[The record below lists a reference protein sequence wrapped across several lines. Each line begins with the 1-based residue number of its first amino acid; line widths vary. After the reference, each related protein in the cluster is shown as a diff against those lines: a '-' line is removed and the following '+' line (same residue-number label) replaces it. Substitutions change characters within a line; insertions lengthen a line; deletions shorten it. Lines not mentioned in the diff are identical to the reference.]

1 MSAVAGSSARS
12 LDRTF
17 WSLPFVGGRYVTAP
31 RRVSP
36 LARWLPSVAFYPS
49 YASIILRAAWKAKR
63 RRYDDVDWSRS
74 SLEVVRA
81 LESVG
86 CQFDISG
93 VDHIERLAGPCVF
106 AGNHMSTLE
115 TSVLP
120 VVIQPTRHVTFVV
133 KKSLIDYPVFK
144 HVMRSRDPIAVS
156 QTNPREDLKTTLV
169 EGAERLNRGISI
181 VVFPEGS
188 RMKAFN
194 PEQFNTISV
203 KLAGR
208 AGVPVVPLALS
219 TDAWDLGRPFSDVGR
234 IRPDRRI
241 RMEFGEPLLVEGR
254 GVDQQRGLIDFISSR
269 LARWREEDGRG
280 PLPG

>member
-1 MSAVAGSSARS
+1 MGAAGASARG
-12 LDRTF
+12 LDRGL

-31 RRVSP
+31 RRESL
-36 LARWLPSVAFYPS
+36 LARGLPSVAFYLK
-49 YASIILRAAWKAKR
+49 YASIVGRAAWKAKR
-63 RRYDDVDWSRS
+63 GRYDGVDWSRS

-81 LESVG
+81 LEAVG

-93 VDHIERLAGPCVF
+93 VEHVERLVGPCVV

-120 VVIQPTRHVTFVV
+120 VVIQPIRHVTFVV
-133 KKSLIDYPVFK
+133 KQSLIDYPVFK

-156 QTNPREDLKTTLV
+156 QTNPREDLKTTLI
-169 EGAERLNRGISI
+169 EGTERLSRGISI

-188 RMKAFN
+188 RMPSFD

-219 TDAWDLGRPFSDVGR
+219 TSAWELGRRFSDVGK
-234 IRPDRRI
+234 IRPDRKI
-241 RMEFGEPLLVEGR
+241 RMEFGPPLAVEGR
-254 GVDQQRGLIDFISSR
+254 GGDQQRAIIDFIHSR
-269 LARWREEDGRG
+269 LARWQHEDNRATS
-280 PLPG
+280 PGT